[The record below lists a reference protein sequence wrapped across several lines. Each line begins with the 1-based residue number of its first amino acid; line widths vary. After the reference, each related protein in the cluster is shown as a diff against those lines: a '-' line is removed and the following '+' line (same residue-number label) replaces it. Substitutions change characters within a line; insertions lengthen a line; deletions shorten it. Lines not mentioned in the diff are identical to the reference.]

1 LASEKKT
8 VSADSST
15 ASAERPIL
23 SSSKGQGLASSNNS
37 RNSAAPTVITRSN
50 NPYSYSKQENS
61 KQDIS
66 KPKTRRSR
74 STGKQKETSDSSPPE
89 TKKQVEEAEPRSEL
103 KKLPPYLAFIVNG
116 LYYIGS
122 YPVAFV
128 CKTYSVICF
137 VISLPA
143 LTYAWLKYLTYE
155 LPLDC
160 AEKSVKFAKEV
171 PAKVLVWLANNL
183 QGLIEICALYQLGGL
198 CCIALAFWFCYQFV
212 GLPFTNNMTYP
223 LFSIL
228 RLVLGTLYPAYA
240 SYKAV
245 RTKDVKEYVKWM
257 MYWIVFAIFTS
268 VETFAD
274 IFVAFWFPFYY
285 EVKILLLIWLISPVS
300 RGSLGSS
307 ILYRRFV
314 HPSLI
319 AREEE
324 IDRMILRMQEQ
335 GYNTVT
341 KLAVKGFNY
350 ASNMVMQTAIRGGGG
365 LVHQLRK
372 SYSLTDLGHTE
383 NDYGATITEH
393 RAITSDPDEIA
404 ELEHRR
410 RTGSASRSSGPVRY
424 VRHISHDTE
433 MRTDQAAVPRR
444 RSSRSRD
451 SPHSGADSR
460 QQNRDVDEMSSSGYS
475 SAINAEYYPVST
487 ETMDTGDYEL
497 YDPRIHARP
506 RLVQPRVPNTR
517 VKTKEVSHYGTLPRS
532 YSRKGK
538 NTRSGILPDHVYN
551 K

>member
-1 LASEKKT
+1 LASEKRT
-8 VSADSST
+8 VSAVSST

-23 SSSKGQGLASSNNS
+23 SSSKGQGLASSNSS

-66 KPKTRRSR
+66 KPKGRRSR
-74 STGKQKETSDSSPPE
+74 STGKQKETSDSSSTE
-89 TKKQVEEAEPRSEL
+89 RKKQVEEAESPSEI

-350 ASNMVMQTAIRGGGG
+350 ASNMVMQTAIRAPG
-365 LVHQLRK
+365 LMNEFIEAQAGAVLAGAAQAGAQRLQLNDLQRSAPSTDTTDSLAEPRFVEVMDIDSDELNQDNLNQTVDNSLVSDQEEPATVAAATAKAKAVVKK
-372 SYSLTDLGHTE
+372 SQKKVKKAKSAKKRPEMSSD
-383 NDYGATITEH
+383 
-393 RAITSDPDEIA
+393 SDPDFEP
-404 ELEHRR
+404 EVEPS
-410 RTGSASRSSGPVRY
+410 TS
-424 VRHISHDTE
+424 
-433 MRTDQAAVPRR
+433 
-444 RSSRSRD
+444 
-451 SPHSGADSR
+451 
-460 QQNRDVDEMSSSGYS
+460 
-475 SAINAEYYPVST
+475 NAEDQQVST
-487 ETMDTGDYEL
+487 
-497 YDPRIHARP
+497 
-506 RLVQPRVPNTR
+506 RLRTR
-517 VKTKEVSHYGTLPRS
+517 NRSKSTKNSS
-532 YSRKGK
+532 
-538 NTRSGILPDHVYN
+538 
-551 K
+551 

>member
-350 ASNMVMQTAIRGGGG
+350 ASNMVMQTAIRAPGLMNEFIEAQAGAVLAGGAQAGAQRLQLNDLQRSAPSTDTTDSLAEPRFVEVMDIDSDELNQDNLNQTVDNS
-365 LVHQLRK
+365 LVSDQEEPALVAAATAKAVVKK
-372 SYSLTDLGHTE
+372 SQKKVKKAKSAKKRPEISSD
-383 NDYGATITEH
+383 
-393 RAITSDPDEIA
+393 SDPDFEP
-404 ELEHRR
+404 EEEEPS
-410 RTGSASRSSGPVRY
+410 TS
-424 VRHISHDTE
+424 
-433 MRTDQAAVPRR
+433 
-444 RSSRSRD
+444 
-451 SPHSGADSR
+451 
-460 QQNRDVDEMSSSGYS
+460 
-475 SAINAEYYPVST
+475 NAEDQQVST
-487 ETMDTGDYEL
+487 
-497 YDPRIHARP
+497 
-506 RLVQPRVPNTR
+506 RLRTR
-517 VKTKEVSHYGTLPRS
+517 NRSKSTKNSS
-532 YSRKGK
+532 
-538 NTRSGILPDHVYN
+538 
-551 K
+551 

>member
-1 LASEKKT
+1 MHRRSLLASEKSK
-8 VSADSST
+8 SAVV
-15 ASAERPIL
+15 ASIERPTP
-23 SSSKGQGLASSNNS
+23 SKNQTAS
-37 RNSAAPTVITRSN
+37 RNSAFITRSN
-50 NPYSYSKQENS
+50 NPNNKKEVN
-61 KQDIS
+61 
-66 KPKTRRSR
+66 KPKFAKGIRG
-74 STGKQKETSDSSPPE
+74 GKPKETSTSPE
-89 TKKQVEEAEPRSEL
+89 NSTTSDKEEIKSEVQEQATEF
-103 KKLPPYLAFIVNG
+103 KLPPYLAFIVNG

-137 VISLPA
+137 VINLPS
-143 LTYAWLKYLTYE
+143 LTYSWLKYLTYE
-155 LPLDC
+155 LPLNFL
-160 AEKSVKFAKEV
+160 EKSVKFAKEV

-198 CCIALAFWFCYQFV
+198 CLIALAFWICP
-212 GLPFTNNMTYP
+212 LPSMTYP

-324 IDRMILRMQEQ
+324 IDRMILRLQEQ

-341 KLAVKGFNY
+341 KLAVKAFNY

-372 SYSLTDLGHTE
+372 SYSLTDLGHDE

-410 RTGSASRSSGPVRY
+410 RTGSAGRSGPVRY

-433 MRTDQAAVPRR
+433 RQDQAVVPRR

-451 SPHSGADSR
+451 SPRSGGS
-460 QQNRDVDEMSSSGYS
+460 QQNRDVDDMSSSGYS
-475 SAINAEYYPVST
+475 SLVNAEYYPVNT

-497 YDPRIHARP
+497 YDPRIHARA
-506 RLVQPRVPNTR
+506 RLVQPRGPSSKA
-517 VKTKEVSHYGTLPRS
+517 KTKEVSHYGTLPRS

-538 NTRSGILPDHVYN
+538 NTRSGILPDNKVYN
-551 K
+551 

>member
-50 NPYSYSKQENS
+50 NPYSYSNKQENG
-61 KQDIS
+61 KQEIS
-66 KPKTRRSR
+66 KPKAKRSR
-74 STGKQKETSDSSPPE
+74 STGKQKETSDSSSPE
-89 TKKQVEEAEPRSEL
+89 TKKQVEEAEPRSEK

-116 LYYIGS
+116 LYYIGC

-137 VISLPA
+137 VFSLPA

-268 VETFAD
+268 VETFCRH
-274 IFVAFWFPFYY
+274 FRRLLVS
-285 EVKILLLIWLISPVS
+285 ILL
-300 RGSLGSS
+300 
-307 ILYRRFV
+307 
-314 HPSLI
+314 
-319 AREEE
+319 
-324 IDRMILRMQEQ
+324 
-335 GYNTVT
+335 
-341 KLAVKGFNY
+341 
-350 ASNMVMQTAIRGGGG
+350 
-365 LVHQLRK
+365 
-372 SYSLTDLGHTE
+372 
-383 NDYGATITEH
+383 
-393 RAITSDPDEIA
+393 
-404 ELEHRR
+404 
-410 RTGSASRSSGPVRY
+410 
-424 VRHISHDTE
+424 
-433 MRTDQAAVPRR
+433 
-444 RSSRSRD
+444 
-451 SPHSGADSR
+451 
-460 QQNRDVDEMSSSGYS
+460 
-475 SAINAEYYPVST
+475 
-487 ETMDTGDYEL
+487 
-497 YDPRIHARP
+497 
-506 RLVQPRVPNTR
+506 
-517 VKTKEVSHYGTLPRS
+517 
-532 YSRKGK
+532 
-538 NTRSGILPDHVYN
+538 
-551 K
+551 